1 MVLDGGQ
8 MSNNI
13 ITIPTEAAR
22 SPSNMPVHLT
32 VHNLDL
38 APPYNEQAEREML
51 GALLLDNRV
60 MDQVGDF
67 LRAEHFYIPSHQ
79 RIFTAIERLINKGQ
93 LASPTTIKGYF
104 AADGDLDHVGGAEY
118 LEGLKSAVTTTV
130 GMNDI
135 GSAVYDLFLRRELLT
150 IGQQMSQDARPSPTQ
165 IGMEATT
172 LIEQAEA
179 KLFNLVTAGE
189 SERGFTTF
197 NKALANSLAI
207 AEKAYQ
213 SDGHV
218 VGVTSGFRDI
228 NKRMGGLHPS
238 DLIILA
244 GRPSMGKTALATDI
258 AFNAALAHVRSGKKE
273 GAPVAFFSLEMSTE
287 QLATRILSAAARIP
301 SERIRRGE
309 IKKEEMLQLSMAARD
324 LAEVPLFID
333 DTPAMSI
340 MAIRTRARR
349 LKRQHGLGMIV
360 IDYLQL
366 MSGSGTRSSQDNRV
380 QEVSEI
386 TRGLKAIAKE
396 LEVPV
401 IALSQ
406 LSRQTENRDNKRPQ
420 LSDLRES
427 GSIEQDADVVIF
439 VYREEYYLSREEPT
453 RKVDEKDAAFLN
465 RSANWQAR
473 LSEVQNVAEAIIAK
487 QRHGPISTVRL
498 KFDGQFTHFEDLE
511 ETGRFDDN

>member
-1 MVLDGGQ
+1 MVLDGPQ
-8 MSNNI
+8 MSSNI
-13 ITIPTEAAR
+13 VPLNAGLPAR
-22 SPSNMPVHLT
+22 PE
-32 VHNLDL
+32 DL

-79 RIFTAIERLINKGQ
+79 RIFTAVERLINKGQ

-118 LEGLKSAVTTTV
+118 LEGLKNAVTTTV

-150 IGQQMSQDARPSPTQ
+150 IGQQMAQDARPSPTQ

-172 LIEQAEA
+172 LIEQAES

-258 AFNAALAHVRSGKKE
+258 AFNAALAYIRSGKKE

-287 QLATRILSAAARIP
+287 QLATRILSAAAHIP

-333 DTPAMSI
+333 DTPAMSV

-349 LKRQHGLGMIV
+349 LKRQLGLGMIV

-366 MSGSGTRSSQDNRV
+366 MSGSSARGNDNRV

-396 LEVPV
+396 LDVPV

-406 LSRQTENRDNKRPQ
+406 LSRQTENRDNKKPQ

-427 GSIEQDADVVIF
+427 GSIEQDADVVMF
-439 VYREEYYLSREEPT
+439 VFREEYYLSREEPA
-453 RKVDEKDAAFLN
+453 RKPEESDGKFNDRYV
-465 RSANWQAR
+465 RWQAR
-473 LSEVQNVAEAIIAK
+473 LNEVQNVAEAIIAK
-487 QRHGPISTVRL
+487 QRHGPIGTVRL
-498 KFDGQFTHFEDLE
+498 KFDGQFTHFSDLE
-511 ETGRFDDN
+511 EGGRFDE